1 MRKYILVWK
10 RRCADVRAGTPIGI
24 PSRYDNIKRMAE
36 MEKYHSEGLRGL
48 FSRFGDHSEGLRGLF
63 SKFGDHSEG
72 LRGLFS
78 KFDDHSEGLQGLFSK
93 FDDHSEGLQ
102 GIFQLSETMPIQKR

>member
-1 MRKYILVWK
+1 MGGLPVCKKLSRGGV
-10 RRCADVRAGTPIGI
+10 GMPIGI
-24 PSRYDNIKRMAE
+24 PARYDNIKRMAE
-36 MEKYHSEGLRGL
+36 IEKYHSEGLRGS
-48 FSRFGDHSEGLRGLF
+48 FSKFDDHSEGLRGLF

-93 FDDHSEGLQ
+93 FGDHSEGLQ

>member
-1 MRKYILVWK
+1 MPTGMP
-10 RRCADVRAGTPIGI
+10 D
-24 PSRYDNIKRMAE
+24 RYDNIKRMAE

-48 FSRFGDHSEGLRGLF
+48 FSKFDAPSEGLR
-63 SKFGDHSEG
+63 
-72 LRGLFS
+72 
-78 KFDDHSEGLQGLFSK
+78 GLFSK

>member
-1 MRKYILVWK
+1 MGGRLQKLS
-10 RRCADVRAGTPIGI
+10 RGGAGMPIGI
-24 PSRYDNIKRMAE
+24 PARYDNIKRMAE
-36 MEKYHSEGLRGL
+36 MAKYHSEGLRGL
-48 FSRFGDHSEGLRGLF
+48 FLKFDAHSEGLRGLF
-63 SKFGDHSEG
+63 LKFGDHSEG

-78 KFDDHSEGLQGLFSK
+78 RFGDHSEGLQGLFSK

>member
-1 MRKYILVWK
+1 M
-10 RRCADVRAGTPIGI
+10 PIGI
-24 PSRYDNIKRMAE
+24 PARYGNIKRMAE
-36 MEKYHSEGLRGL
+36 IEKYHSEGPRGL
-48 FSRFGDHSEGLRGLF
+48 FL
-63 SKFGDHSEG
+63 KFDAHSEG

-78 KFDDHSEGLQGLFSK
+78 KFDAQSEGLQGLFSK

>member
-1 MRKYILVWK
+1 
-10 RRCADVRAGTPIGI
+10 
-24 PSRYDNIKRMAE
+24 

-48 FSRFGDHSEGLRGLF
+48 FSKFDAPSEGLR
-63 SKFGDHSEG
+63 
-72 LRGLFS
+72 
-78 KFDDHSEGLQGLFSK
+78 GLFSK

>member
-1 MRKYILVWK
+1 M
-10 RRCADVRAGTPIGI
+10 PIGI
-24 PSRYDNIKRMAE
+24 PARYDNIKRMAK

-48 FSRFGDHSEGLRGLF
+48 FLKFDAHSEGLR
-63 SKFGDHSEG
+63 
-72 LRGLFS
+72 
-78 KFDDHSEGLQGLFSK
+78 GLFSK

>member
-1 MRKYILVWK
+1 MEGLPVCKKLSIGSV
-10 RRCADVRAGTPIGI
+10 GMPIGM
-24 PSRYDNIKRMAE
+24 PARYDNIKRMAE
-36 MEKYHSEGLRGL
+36 VEKYHSEGLQGL
-48 FSRFGDHSEGLRGLF
+48 FSRFDDHSEGLRGLF
-63 SKFGDHSEG
+63 SKFDAHSEG
-72 LRGLFS
+72 LQGLFS